1 MSRRER
7 GEASATDGC
16 SEGSA
21 GERERESQGVNS
33 RRAPVR
39 DEQEERGEVRRRWL
53 EEGCRRRER
62 ER

>member
-1 MSRRER
+1 MSRRRER
-7 GEASATDGC
+7 GEGSATDGC

-21 GERERESQGVNS
+21 AGEREREWVSR

-53 EEGCRRRER
+53 EEGRAEGER